1 MLFLI
6 KVSIV
11 FFIFSI
17 SSTTLSAEEISEQTF
32 FDSEDLSSS
41 YIKGIMES
49 EKLVSMELAELS
61 LKSTGKIP
69 LKSSLKENKTNNI
82 SEADYNSEQT
92 FVDKDDQPPSPT
104 KEIINSE
111 PLMST
116 ELSDHSLKST
126 DKNSLKSSLKENKGN
141 NTSKNAEEISEQ
153 TFFERENK
161 ANKTSPKIE
170 SNANSMILSLKDAI
184 IRTLSNNVS
193 IAVESFDSKVKKES
207 ILDSLSE
214 FDVTLDI
221 ELSTGRKTQQ
231 LASAFSSPNRMENDS
246 DNWDLSLSQKLVSG
260 ANYQFDFTNNRNK
273 TNSKT
278 AGLNP
283 SYNSEF
289 ELNLTQPLLKNFGT
303 SINKRN
309 INIAKNEVDISDYD
323 FKTKVID
330 VISDVESTYWDY
342 VLNLKDLEVKQ
353 KSLDR
358 AKDLERRVKIQVFVG
373 TMAPIETLQAE
384 SEVASREEFL
394 LSAKDAIEDNQDKLK
409 NILNID
415 FSSPEGLLNIHPSTK
430 ADIFV
435 KNVDFNETV
444 KIALSSRADYLG
456 KQKELENKDILV
468 KYQENQIYPS
478 IDLVGSL
485 GVNGLSGDAVAITS
499 GTFQGKSAYGGG
511 YGTALTDSL
520 STNYYDWELGVK
532 FSYPLGNRSAK
543 SKLSASRLEKAKL
556 ILDIKNLEKQIILE
570 VRESVRQLQTDTKRI
585 KAASIAKKLA
595 EEKLKAE
602 EKKFEVGLS
611 TSFNVLEFQEDL
623 AQAQSNEI
631 KTIIDYK
638 QSRIRFR
645 KIIAS
650 TLNYHDVKLPANE
663 SS

>member
-1 MLFLI
+1 MSNLVWNHCKMLFFI

-11 FFIFSI
+11 FFLLSLNL
-17 SSTTLSAEEISEQTF
+17 TTLSAEEISEQTF
-32 FDSEDLSSS
+32 FERDGQTPSS
-41 YIKGIMES
+41 IKDIISSGPLMSTE
-49 EKLVSMELAELS
+49 LVDHS
-61 LKSTGKIP
+61 LKSTGK
-69 LKSSLKENKTNNI
+69 KSLKENK
-82 SEADYNSEQT
+82 A
-92 FVDKDDQPPSPT
+92 
-104 KEIINSE
+104 
-111 PLMST
+111 
-116 ELSDHSLKST
+116 
-126 DKNSLKSSLKENKGN
+126 N
-141 NTSKNAEEISEQ
+141 NTTKNAEEISEQ

-161 ANKTSPKIE
+161 TNSISQKIE
-170 SNANSMILSLKDAI
+170 PNASSMILSLKDAI

-193 IAVESFDSKVKKES
+193 IAIESFDSKVKKET
-207 ILDSLSE
+207 IIDSLSE
-214 FDVTLDI
+214 FDITLSI

-231 LASAFSSPNRMENDS
+231 LASAFSSPNRMENDT
-246 DNWDLSLSQKLVSG
+246 DNWDLSISQKLATG

-289 ELNLTQPLLKNFGT
+289 QLSLTQPLLKNFGT
-303 SINKRN
+303 IINKRN
-309 INIAKNEVDISDYD
+309 IHIAKNEADISDYD
-323 FKTKVID
+323 FETKVID
-330 VISDVESTYWDY
+330 VISDVEDTYWDY
-342 VLNLKDLEVKQ
+342 VFNLRNLEVKQ

-358 AKDLERRVKIQVFVG
+358 AKDLQRRVKSQVLVG

-394 LSAKDAIEDNQDKLK
+394 LSAKDAIEDTQDKLK

-415 FSSPEGLLNIHPSTK
+415 FSSPEGLLPIYPSSK
-430 ADIFV
+430 ADILI

-444 KIALSSRADYLG
+444 KIALASRSDYLG
-456 KQKELENKDILV
+456 KKKELENKDILV
-468 KYQENQIYPS
+468 KYQENQVYPS

-485 GVNGLSGDAVAITS
+485 GMNGLSGDAVSITS

-511 YGTALTDSL
+511 YGNALTDSL
-520 STNYYDWELGVK
+520 STNYYDWELGIK
-532 FSYPLGNRSAK
+532 ISYPLGNRSAK

-556 ILDIKNLEKQIILE
+556 ILDIKNLEKKIILE
-570 VRESVRQLQTDTKRI
+570 VRESIRQLQTDAKRI

-602 EKKFEVGLS
+602 EKKFQVGLS

-631 KTIIDYK
+631 KAIIDYK

-650 TLNYHDVKLPANE
+650 TLNYHNVKLPANE
-663 SS
+663 PS